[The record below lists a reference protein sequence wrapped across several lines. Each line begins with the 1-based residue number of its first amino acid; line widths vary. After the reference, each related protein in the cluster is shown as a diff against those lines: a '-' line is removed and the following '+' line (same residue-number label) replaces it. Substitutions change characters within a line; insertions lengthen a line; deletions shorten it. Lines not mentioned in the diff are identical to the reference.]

1 MSKVGRFINE
11 EREYLIEN
19 IYPKRPLKNYL
30 FNEGFIMDVDQFGF
44 GLSKA
49 CINKVFR
56 PLIYDHR
63 IAYVKDNDSGEYYDI
78 NRNFSKKPFAYHRTR
93 VGMGYHV
100 VESEY
105 NAIQASFAL
114 LIPKE
119 NFVEMH
125 QIKLKN
131 VGKGKRSL
139 SLVTYINPNVNISE
153 HQAYTKARYD
163 ENLGGLYF
171 AHRPHKRTHE
181 YVDIFYTADE
191 KAVAWALSR
200 DAFCGTYGSVNDPE
214 ALKQRYLPCDK
225 PIFEPYYAGVMQF
238 DIELNEGE
246 EKVIHFAVGVE
257 RNYEECVNLAK
268 KYSNSESFESEIA
281 WQKQLAEGHIS
292 TAVIDTEDEYLN
304 TMANIWLKRQM
315 SLGKTWGRVYG
326 KGFRDVLQDITGFV
340 SLDKPLARERLLY
353 TLKHQFINGN
363 AIRMF
368 DPILDHPYQDMGS
381 WIASTILAYLKE
393 SGDFSVLDEPV
404 GYYDD
409 SAIEPV
415 FMHLKRSIDFLFD
428 NQGAHGLSLWGGGD
442 WNDSIDS
449 AGLQMIG
456 ESVWLSIA
464 TVNASRD
471 YLEILEQ
478 IEVENKEQIIAD
490 VIQKREL
497 LKQNLIKH
505 GLKDGRFIYG
515 INDWGEYVGA
525 EECKEGKVFL
535 NPQTWAAMSDILPLK
550 ERRKLMD
557 VVEER
562 LKCPYGYTLQDT
574 PFVTPN
580 DHLGRLTYFEKG
592 VYENGS
598 VYNHGVMFK
607 VVADCV
613 VGRGDNAWNTLK
625 MNRYDNPLNADSG
638 VEPYAVSNMYFGPCA
653 ESKVG
658 YAPLSWITGSAGW
671 MYRAII
677 EFLLGVKPEFYGLK
691 LQPCLPTSWNGAK
704 IKRNFRGVKYD
715 IEFIPGNEF
724 GVFVDGNKIEGNVI
738 PLFEEGSRHTVI
750 CNYVKGEMV
759 L

>member
-105 NAIQASFAL
+105 NGIQTSFAL

-153 HQAYTKARYD
+153 HQAYTKSRYD

-225 PIFEPYYAGVMQF
+225 PIFEPYYVGVMQF

-268 KYSNSESFESEIA
+268 KYSNSESSSLVKQETSPTMVKFFTCLSMVQIA
-281 WQKQLAEGHIS
+281 VGE
-292 TAVIDTEDEYLN
+292 
-304 TMANIWLKRQM
+304 MAN
-315 SLGKTWGRVYG
+315 
-326 KGFRDVLQDITGFV
+326 
-340 SLDKPLARERLLY
+340 
-353 TLKHQFINGN
+353 
-363 AIRMF
+363 
-368 DPILDHPYQDMGS
+368 
-381 WIASTILAYLKE
+381 AS
-393 SGDFSVLDEPV
+393 
-404 GYYDD
+404 
-409 SAIEPV
+409 
-415 FMHLKRSIDFLFD
+415 
-428 NQGAHGLSLWGGGD
+428 
-442 WNDSIDS
+442 
-449 AGLQMIG
+449 
-456 ESVWLSIA
+456 
-464 TVNASRD
+464 
-471 YLEILEQ
+471 
-478 IEVENKEQIIAD
+478 
-490 VIQKREL
+490 
-497 LKQNLIKH
+497 
-505 GLKDGRFIYG
+505 
-515 INDWGEYVGA
+515 
-525 EECKEGKVFL
+525 
-535 NPQTWAAMSDILPLK
+535 PQT
-550 ERRKLMD
+550 
-557 VVEER
+557 
-562 LKCPYGYTLQDT
+562 
-574 PFVTPN
+574 
-580 DHLGRLTYFEKG
+580 
-592 VYENGS
+592 
-598 VYNHGVMFK
+598 
-607 VVADCV
+607 
-613 VGRGDNAWNTLK
+613 
-625 MNRYDNPLNADSG
+625 
-638 VEPYAVSNMYFGPCA
+638 
-653 ESKVG
+653 
-658 YAPLSWITGSAGW
+658 
-671 MYRAII
+671 
-677 EFLLGVKPEFYGLK
+677 
-691 LQPCLPTSWNGAK
+691 
-704 IKRNFRGVKYD
+704 
-715 IEFIPGNEF
+715 
-724 GVFVDGNKIEGNVI
+724 
-738 PLFEEGSRHTVI
+738 
-750 CNYVKGEMV
+750 
-759 L
+759 

>member
-1 MSKVGRFINE
+1 MNKTGRFINE
-11 EREYLIEN
+11 KREYLIEN
-19 IYPKRPLKNYL
+19 IYPKRPLKNFL

-63 IAYVKDNDSGEYYDI
+63 VAYVKDNDSGEIYDI
-78 NRNFSKKPFAYHRTR
+78 NRNFLKKPFSYHQAR
-93 VGMGYHV
+93 VGMGYQCI
-100 VESEY
+100 ESEY
-105 NAIQASFAL
+105 NGVKASFCI

-119 NFVEMH
+119 GFVEMH
-125 QIKLKN
+125 KITLKN
-131 VGKGKRSL
+131 TGKGKRNL
-139 SLVTYINPNVNISE
+139 TLTTYINPNVNISE
-153 HQAYTKARYD
+153 HQAYTRAKYD
-163 ENLGGLYF
+163 EEMGGLYY
-171 AHRPHKRTHE
+171 AHRPHKRSHD

-191 KAVAWALSR
+191 KAVAWELSR
-200 DAFCGTYGSVNDPE
+200 DAFFGVYGSVIEPDG
-214 ALKQRYLPCDK
+214 LKNRHLSCSK
-225 PIFEPYYAGVMQF
+225 TIFEAYYAGVLQF
-238 DIELNEGE
+238 DIELEEGE
-246 EKVIHFAVGVE
+246 EKVIHFTVGVE
-257 RNYEECVNLAK
+257 KNHEECARLAK
-268 KYSNSESFESEIA
+268 KYTSAEGFERELA
-281 WQKQLAEGHIS
+281 WQNQLAESYIS
-292 TAVIDTEDEYLN
+292 TAVIKTEDEYLD

-381 WIASTILAYLKE
+381 WIASTILTYLKE
-393 SGDFSVLDEPV
+393 SGDFSVLDELV
-404 GYYDD
+404 GYYDNE
-409 SAIEPV
+409 AIEPV
-415 FMHLKRSIDFLFD
+415 FMHLKRSIDFLF
-428 NQGAHGLSLWGGGD
+428 NNLGQHGLCLWGGGD
-442 WNDSIDS
+442 WNDSIDN

-464 TVNASRD
+464 TVNATRD

-478 IEVENKEQIIAD
+478 VNVADKSQIIED

-497 LKQNLIKH
+497 LKQNLVKH
-505 GLKDGRFIYG
+505 ALREGRFIYG
-515 INDWGEYVGA
+515 INDWGELVGA
-525 EECKEGKVFL
+525 EECAEGKVFL
-535 NPQTWAAMSDILPLK
+535 NPQTWAAMSDILPLE

-557 VVEER
+557 IVEER
-562 LKCPYGYTLQDT
+562 LKCPYGYMLQDT

-638 VEPYAVSNMYFGPCA
+638 VEPYAISNMYFGPCA
-653 ESKVG
+653 ETRVG

-677 EFLLGVKPEFYGLK
+677 EFLLGVKAEFYGLK
-691 LQPCLPTSWNGAK
+691 LQPCLPTSWNGAS
-704 IKRNFRGVKYD
+704 IQRMFRGVKYNV
-715 IEFIPGNEF
+715 EFVPAEGF
-724 GVFVDGNKIEGNVI
+724 SVVVDGKQIEGNIV
-738 PLFEEGSRHTVI
+738 PLFEEGSEHNVT
-750 CNYVKGEMV
+750 CYYVKGEMV
-759 L
+759 D